1 LSEPVK
7 LPTLAS
13 SASVHFGGDDSKWL
27 FIPQDETLNVL
38 NTSDLSAEP
47 LVFEGALVQPIQD
60 RWLLTSTLEND
71 VSLWDISK
79 PVSPVVQT
87 FDYGISES
95 QNWFYYFDDEYTL
108 WLLDL
113 KSANPKPMKVRQY
126 EGEYYYYP
134 TISADDHWLAIAS
147 DDGTSTLVYDL
158 TQNLAKSELS
168 DVTPFNFSPDGHWL
182 ALQDAKQNMVIYD
195 LQAHKQL
202 PVTYP
207 NSYGFQEISPD
218 GRWAVGEL
226 DSSANAGML
235 LIDLNNPEKFYVL
248 TGHTDQVNGRL
259 FTPDQRWLLT
269 YSWDG
274 TVRIWNLENPA
285 DDPVILSHEN
295 LVSNVQLL
303 KNGKWLVSATGEN
316 VYIWQWDFNA
326 VHDLACRLVGRNLT
340 PIEWDKYIG
349 GEYQKTCEQWP

>member
-1 LSEPVK
+1 MSDATALTSGQVTDPK
-7 LPTLAS
+7 
-13 SASVHFGGDDSKWL
+13 SKWFFVQQPDKL
-27 FIPQDETLNVL
+27 TAWNML
-38 NTSDLSAEP
+38 DLSAEP
-47 LVFEGALVQPIQD
+47 VVFEGAFVQSIQD
-60 RWLLTSTLEND
+60 RWLLTSTLENE

-79 PVSPVVQT
+79 PASPVVKA
-87 FDYGISES
+87 FDYGVSES
-95 QNWFYYFDDEYTL
+95 QNWFYYFDDENTL

-113 KSANPKPMKVRQY
+113 TSASPKPIKVGKFEGGNYPTFSANDQ
-126 EGEYYYYP
+126 
-134 TISADDHWLAIAS
+134 WLAIPS
-147 DDGTSTLVYDL
+147 DDGTSTLIYDL
-158 TQNLAKSELS
+158 TQNLAKSELP

-202 PVTYP
+202 PATYP
-207 NSYGFQEISPD
+207 NSYGFQETSPD
-218 GRWAVGEL
+218 GRWAVGGL
-226 DSSANAGML
+226 ASNANTDML

-248 TGHTDQVNGRL
+248 TGHTDQVNGKL

-269 YSWDG
+269 YGWDG

-295 LVSNVQLL
+295 LVSDVQLS
-303 KNGKWLVSATGEN
+303 KNDKWLTSATDKN
-316 VYIWQWDFNA
+316 VYIWQWDFND

-340 PIEWDKYIG
+340 QAEWEKYIG